1 MQSEYSS
8 TWFCRVSKPLP
19 SWAANPRPKCIRWVT
34 TQIWLQNVD
43 FNWIPFILLAILAAA
58 SGQNSIRCVQA
69 TFAEQTVIF

>member
-1 MQSEYSS
+1 
-8 TWFCRVSKPLP
+8 
-19 SWAANPRPKCIRWVT
+19 VT